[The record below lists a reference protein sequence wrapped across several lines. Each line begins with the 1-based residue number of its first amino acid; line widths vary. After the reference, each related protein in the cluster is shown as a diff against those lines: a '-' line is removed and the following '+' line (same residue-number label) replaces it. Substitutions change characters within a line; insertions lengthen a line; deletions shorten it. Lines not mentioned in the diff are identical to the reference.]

1 MKRPLALLLI
11 PALLLLGGCSLARE
25 DAGAAT
31 GEDRL
36 VGFLISQGSLNLFD
50 ADAYLADHLGDFSS
64 GEVVLDG
71 SGSADYQGK
80 LYAEPESYSFTDSAE
95 TVHEA
100 ARYVFPGDYVAYAY
114 VLVYDAPGFDQTY
127 AQNLSTVNFK
137 SIETDSGWEVAVQ
150 GTARVTPEISLW
162 SEIFQMNPVYQSP
175 DGRIYACEG
184 HSFSADFSTPGEKFT
199 TTQSDTASITG
210 GGETES
216 YDAEVAFTLSVAFAP
231 EEIVVRQVAGDE
243 TPLSEASYLPGQ
255 LPESLTLEPGTAY
268 LVVETHSRDADGNPV
283 VTRELVECGAEGF
296 STGYAVDGFYEW
308 QQTALVWP

>member
-1 MKRPLALLLI
+1 MKRLLALLLI

-25 DAGAAT
+25 DAGKAA

-80 LYAEPESYSFTDSAE
+80 LYAEPESYSFTDSAG

-127 AQNLSTVNFK
+127 AQNLNTVDFK

-150 GTARVTPEISLW
+150 GTARVTPEISLG

-175 DGRIYACEG
+175 DGQIYACEG
-184 HSFSADFSTPGEKFT
+184 NSFSADYSTPGEKFT
-199 TTQSDTASITG
+199 VTNSQTASITG
-210 GGETES
+210 GGEVES
-216 YDAEVAFTLSVAFAP
+216 YDAEVAFTLSVEYAP
-231 EEIVVRQVAGDE
+231 EEIVVRQVAGDD

-255 LPESLTLEPGTAY
+255 LPESLTLEPETVY
-268 LVVETHSRDADGNPV
+268 LVVETHARDVDGNPV
-283 VTRELVECGAEGF
+283 VTRELVEAGAEEF